1 MIKPTFIA
9 WVFCALVLNNK
20 QFENFALFSSDTSA
34 GKQNL
39 ALLRK
44 KSACNFQEL
53 IYIYIRRLKQK
64 IDMKKFLLVTIFAL
78 CTVISSCGTDD
89 NNDNEEEQNSEA
101 ISATIDGASFEAENI
116 SAVLSNDGERLVII
130 GTSSN
135 NILTI
140 TLGTQFENEFPVQ
153 EQTYV
158 LDGTSVGTIN
168 YVNGTE
174 EYLNRVDISGAF
186 ITISEID
193 SSNKRITGSFSASVS
208 TINDPEAILI
218 SNGIIDNVEFIE

>member
-1 MIKPTFIA
+1 MRKI
-9 WVFCALVLNNK
+9 L
-20 QFENFALFSSDTSA
+20 FAS
-34 GKQNL
+34 
-39 ALLRK
+39 
-44 KSACNFQEL
+44 
-53 IYIYIRRLKQK
+53 
-64 IDMKKFLLVTIFAL
+64 IFTL

-89 NNDNEEEQNSEA
+89 SNDNQEDQNFEVL
-101 ISATIDGASFEAENI
+101 SATIDGVPFEAENI

-130 GTSSN
+130 GSLSN
-135 NILTI
+135 KVVTI

-186 ITISEID
+186 ITIGEID
-193 SSNKRITGSFSASVS
+193 SSSKRITGSFSASVS
-208 TINDPEAILI
+208 TIDDPEAILI
-218 SNGIIDNVEFIE
+218 SNGIFDNIEFIE